1 MSAGAS
7 GAVLVLEGVG
17 REYEG
22 PPTTRAL
29 ADIDLTVNSG
39 EFVAIVG
46 PSGSGKSTLLNLIGA
61 LDRPTEGAIT
71 IGGHRVEHLSDRDLS
86 LLRGQQIGFI
96 FQTFNLI
103 DGLDAADNVGLGLV
117 YRGVSRRER
126 RRRALESLEHV
137 GLAHR
142 SMHRPGQLSGGE
154 RQRVAIA
161 RALVGRPS
169 IVLADEP
176 TGNLDSRNG
185 DNILRLLREL
195 SDETGTALVLVT
207 HSPDAAA
214 ICHRELLLRDGEIVG
229 ETVRLRL

>member
-46 PSGSGKSTLLNLIGA
+46 PSGSGTSTLLNLIGA

-176 TGNLDSRNG
+176 TGNLDSANG
-185 DNILRLLREL
+185 GAILEILDDLHRAGSTIVLITH
-195 SDETGTALVLVT
+195 DETV
-207 HSPDAAA
+207 AA
-214 ICHRELLLRDGEIVG
+214 RLPRRLTMSDG
-229 ETVRLRL
+229 RLTDDSQRSSR